1 MLQQNF
7 AKKIETNQ
15 TLKKKEN
22 MENIHNFQTTTKMTE
37 GIKTGVEVMAQK
49 VVNKVENVTQFQ
61 VAQLSVPKQRLMNKT
76 VEIINDQWK

>member
-22 MENIHNFQTTTKMTE
+22 MENIQNFQTTTKMTE

-49 VVNKVENVTQFQ
+49 VVNKVKNVTKRKCDTISSCSTF
-61 VAQLSVPKQRLMNKT
+61 ST
-76 VEIINDQWK
+76 

>member
-49 VVNKVENVTQFQ
+49 VVNKVENVTKRKCDTISSCSTF
-61 VAQLSVPKQRLMNKT
+61 ST
-76 VEIINDQWK
+76 